1 MNYKEKLTEE
11 EIKDI
16 LEIFIVHHKMVNKV
30 QCKSLGFISRKMF
43 IKHKDKVNSIYEELD
58 KK

>member
-30 QCKSLGFISRKMF
+30 QSKDLGFISRKMF